1 MEPARG
7 GTRGGKDQFDWN
19 DVKGDKDR
27 EYYLGHSVKASVGRW
42 QKGKDILWYTRE
54 KGDGPGGANDEI
66 AAIKA
71 AEENAMAEALGLKP
85 RTEHVNRGT
94 NLEKHEMDEFLKR
107 GRTDDDRDWKD
118 EDAKEAAR
126 IKGLGA
132 PAEMQRGGVEGEVLG
147 GVGLDDDDD
156 DDERRVKRARG
167 GRGIDSPAADVDG
180 EGAKEAEGEGEEAR
194 AQGGEESG
202 EEGEKEGEEG
212 SEEGEEEGESDARGT
227 VAVLLLLLL
236 LLLDVTRGEVP
247 RVSVSFRKQTS
258 IEFSRPPR
266 PPRDSSRRRL
276 AQTALDLLQRPSFQF
291 RHERVREDEVTQAHP
306 RETRERAASAS
317 ERVRKA

>member
-156 DDERRVKRARG
+156 DDDERRVKRARAEG
-167 GRGIDSPAADVDG
+167 GASIPPPPTLT
-180 EGAKEAEGEGEEAR
+180 AKER
-194 AQGGEESG
+194 KKLK
-202 EEGEKEGEEG
+202 EK
-212 SEEGEEEGESDARGT
+212 S
-227 VAVLLLLLL
+227 
-236 LLLDVTRGEVP
+236 
-247 RVSVSFRKQTS
+247 KK
-258 IEFSRPPR
+258 
-266 PPRDSSRRRL
+266 
-276 AQTALDLLQRPSFQF
+276 
-291 RHERVREDEVTQAHP
+291 
-306 RETRERAASAS
+306 RERKEAKKAEKKA
-317 ERVRKA
+317 RKREKKEAKRAKKREKATRAGRSPSSSSSSSSSST

>member
-156 DDERRVKRARG
+156 DERRVKRARAEG
-167 GRGIDSPAADVDG
+167 GASIPPPPTLT
-180 EGAKEAEGEGEEAR
+180 AKER
-194 AQGGEESG
+194 KKLK
-202 EEGEKEGEEG
+202 EK
-212 SEEGEEEGESDARGT
+212 A
-227 VAVLLLLLL
+227 
-236 LLLDVTRGEVP
+236 
-247 RVSVSFRKQTS
+247 KK
-258 IEFSRPPR
+258 
-266 PPRDSSRRRL
+266 
-276 AQTALDLLQRPSFQF
+276 
-291 RHERVREDEVTQAHP
+291 
-306 RETRERAASAS
+306 RERKEAKKAEKKA
-317 ERVRKA
+317 RKREKKEAKRAKKREKATRAGRSPSSSSSSSSSST

>member
-1 MEPARG
+1 MRMEPARG

-156 DDERRVKRARG
+156 DDERRVKRARAEG
-167 GRGIDSPAADVDG
+167 GASIPLPPTLT
-180 EGAKEAEGEGEEAR
+180 AKER
-194 AQGGEESG
+194 KKLK
-202 EEGEKEGEEG
+202 EK
-212 SEEGEEEGESDARGT
+212 A
-227 VAVLLLLLL
+227 
-236 LLLDVTRGEVP
+236 
-247 RVSVSFRKQTS
+247 KK
-258 IEFSRPPR
+258 
-266 PPRDSSRRRL
+266 
-276 AQTALDLLQRPSFQF
+276 
-291 RHERVREDEVTQAHP
+291 
-306 RETRERAASAS
+306 RERKEAKKAEKKA
-317 ERVRKA
+317 RKREKKEAKRAKKREKATRAGRSPSSSSSSSSSST

>member
-1 MEPARG
+1 MRMEPARG

-156 DDERRVKRARG
+156 DERRVKRARAEG
-167 GRGIDSPAADVDG
+167 GASIPPPPTLT
-180 EGAKEAEGEGEEAR
+180 AKER
-194 AQGGEESG
+194 KKLK
-202 EEGEKEGEEG
+202 EK
-212 SEEGEEEGESDARGT
+212 A
-227 VAVLLLLLL
+227 
-236 LLLDVTRGEVP
+236 
-247 RVSVSFRKQTS
+247 KK
-258 IEFSRPPR
+258 
-266 PPRDSSRRRL
+266 
-276 AQTALDLLQRPSFQF
+276 
-291 RHERVREDEVTQAHP
+291 
-306 RETRERAASAS
+306 RERKEAKKAEKKA
-317 ERVRKA
+317 RKREKKEAKRAKKREKATRAGRSPSSSSSSSSSST

>member
-156 DDERRVKRARG
+156 DDDERRVKRARAEG
-167 GRGIDSPAADVDG
+167 GASIPPPPTLT
-180 EGAKEAEGEGEEAR
+180 AKER
-194 AQGGEESG
+194 KKLK
-202 EEGEKEGEEG
+202 EK
-212 SEEGEEEGESDARGT
+212 A
-227 VAVLLLLLL
+227 
-236 LLLDVTRGEVP
+236 
-247 RVSVSFRKQTS
+247 KK
-258 IEFSRPPR
+258 
-266 PPRDSSRRRL
+266 
-276 AQTALDLLQRPSFQF
+276 
-291 RHERVREDEVTQAHP
+291 
-306 RETRERAASAS
+306 RERKEAKKAEKKA
-317 ERVRKA
+317 RKREKKEAKRAKKREKATRAGRSPSSSSSSSSSST